1 MINDILI
8 GLPIALSARLLSV
21 PLHSQ
26 LLISYVLWPV
36 ALVMGVEP
44 IDCRRV
50 AELVG
55 LKITINEFVAYTRL
69 SAIPL
74 WNISYLQSIRK

>member
-1 MINDILI
+1 MKNDILI
-8 GLPIALSARLLSV
+8 GLSSALSARLLSV

-44 IDCRRV
+44 VDCRRV

-74 WNISYLQSIRK
+74 WSKSHT

>member
-1 MINDILI
+1 MI
-8 GLPIALSARLLSV
+8 
-21 PLHSQ
+21 
-26 LLISYVLWPV
+26 ISYVLWPV
-36 ALVMGVEP
+36 ALVMGVDP

-69 SAIPL
+69 SALLFLSETDLLYCTCIQGAGSDQTCLPY
-74 WNISYLQSIRK
+74 ITFA